1 MGEKRYRREYVS
13 GVGYYFHDGNQPLS
27 DDGVVDLLNSQS
39 SEIAGLRKACE
50 WVLDA
55 TIGKKLNN
63 YDRIPIPASALIALH
78 EALGNPSEIPN
89 SSEFLVTEADQ
100 READRAIADGSAKL
114 QMPETGHGITEETR

>member
-1 MGEKRYRREYVS
+1 MGEKRYDWKYVP
-13 GVGYYFHDGNQPLS
+13 GAPFRVPVDIMENGKTVPIP
-27 DDGVVDLLNSQS
+27 VVCNLLNTQS
-39 SEIAGLRKACE
+39 AEIAGLRKACE

-89 SSEFLVTEADQ
+89 SSEVPDAAE
-100 READRAIADGSAKL
+100 G
-114 QMPETGHGITEETR
+114 G